1 MATIKTARLT
11 IRPFE
16 MDDLDVYHGQ
26 IYSDADVTRYLP
38 GGRPRLR
45 EETEDVIAFFI
56 HDRQREGFSINA
68 VIENASGQLIGHC
81 GLHRLKEDRS
91 VEVGYSFGKAHWGKG
106 YATEAAYAA
115 LRYGF
120 ETLELRRIIALAM
133 PPNIASQRVMQ
144 KLGMQ
149 YQGVT
154 DVYYHAELALYTLER
169 LAFMIDESDYQV
181 IDDSDHSN
189 S

>member
-1 MATIKTARLT
+1 MVTIKTARLT

-16 MDDLDVYHGQ
+16 LTDLDAYHTQ

-38 GGRPRLR
+38 GGRPRPR

-56 HDRQREGFSINA
+56 KDREREGFSIDA
-68 VIENASGQLIGHC
+68 VIDNASGQLIGHC
-81 GLHRLKEDRS
+81 GLHRLPEDRS
-91 VEVGYSFGKAHWGKG
+91 VEVGYSFGKAHWGQG

-133 PPNIASQRVMQ
+133 PPNVASQRVMQ
-144 KLGMQ
+144 KLAMQ
-149 YQGVT
+149 YQGIT
-154 DVYYHAELALYTLER
+154 DVYYHTELVFYTLER
-169 LAFMIDESDYQV
+169 LAFVIDESDYQV
-181 IDDSDHSN
+181 IDDSND
-189 S
+189 